1 MNLTRSIALISAALL
16 STATF
21 AGDVG
26 GKNKP
31 LNNVEQKFQA
41 LDRNE
46 DRQISQSEAS
56 KDDKLTAT
64 FAAVDTDGNG
74 YLSKSEYTAQLN
86 DKNPQQA
93 TDRSGY

>member
-1 MNLTRSIALISAALL
+1 MNVTRSVAVLSAALL
-16 STATF
+16 STA
-21 AGDVG
+21 ALADDV

-31 LNNVEQKFQA
+31 VKNADQKFQA

-56 KDDKLTAT
+56 KDDKLSAT
-64 FAAVDTDGNG
+64 FAAVDSDGDG
-74 YLSKSEYTAQLN
+74 YLSKPEYTAQLN

>member
-1 MNLTRSIALISAALL
+1 M
-16 STATF
+16 
-21 AGDVG
+21 G

-31 LNNVEQKFQA
+31 LKNVEQKFQA

-64 FAAVDTDGNG
+64 FAAVDTDGDG